1 MMPNQPPS
9 SVPDFLY
16 GTAWKEERTPALV
29 ELALRAGFRGVD
41 TANQRRHYF
50 EAGAGQGLAAA
61 YRAGVVVRA
70 DLFLQTKF
78 TYRPGQDHRLP
89 YDPAASLSV
98 QVAQSLA
105 SSLEHLGTDHV
116 DSYVLHGPS
125 SGYGWTDADS
135 EVWEAMRKERDAGRT
150 RLLGVSN
157 VSLRHLEQMVD
168 VLSEAPA
175 FVQNRCYAHLGWDRD
190 VRLFCSQRKIIYQ
203 GFSLLTAN
211 AELLEHPVVTG
222 LAAAAS
228 ATPAQVVFAFAR
240 AVGMLPL
247 TGTSNAEHMKQDL
260 ASRSLALT
268 PGGVRAI
275 ESLAG

>member
-1 MMPNQPPS
+1 
-9 SVPDFLY
+9 
-16 GTAWKEERTPALV
+16 
-29 ELALRAGFRGVD
+29 
-41 TANQRRHYF
+41 
-50 EAGAGQGLAAA
+50 
-61 YRAGVVVRA
+61 
-70 DLFLQTKF
+70 
-78 TYRPGQDHRLP
+78 
-89 YDPAASLSV
+89 
-98 QVAQSLA
+98 
-105 SSLEHLGTDHV
+105 
-116 DSYVLHGPS
+116 
-125 SGYGWTDADS
+125 
-135 EVWEAMRKERDAGRT
+135 MRKERDAGRT

-175 FVQNRCYAHLGWDRD
+175 FVQNRCYAHFGWDRD
-190 VRLFCSQRKIIYQ
+190 VRSFCSQRKIIYQ

-240 AVGMLPL
+240 AVGMVPL

-260 ASRSLALT
+260 ASRSLALA